1 MDKELVVIATT
12 NDLFEAEML
21 EGQLIAK
28 GFDVY
33 LADANL
39 IGVMN
44 LLANAVGGIK
54 IQVPASEADEA
65 TKFVEEFRNAE
76 IVFDED
82 FPET

>member
-1 MDKELVVIATT
+1 MDEELVVIATT

-65 TKFVEEFRNAE
+65 TKFIEDFRNAE
-76 IVFDED
+76 IIFDEESS
-82 FPET
+82 ET

>member
-1 MDKELVVIATT
+1 MEKELVVIATT

-65 TKFVEEFRNAE
+65 KQFIEEFRNAE
-76 IVFDED
+76 IIFDE
-82 FPET
+82 E

>member
-1 MDKELVVIATT
+1 MVEELVVIATT

-54 IQVPASEADEA
+54 IQVPESEADEA
-65 TKFVEEFRNAE
+65 TKFIEDFRNAE
-76 IVFDED
+76 IIYDDDEV
-82 FPET
+82 

>member
-1 MDKELVVIATT
+1 MDEELVVVATT

-65 TKFVEEFRNAE
+65 TKFIEDFRNAE
-76 IVFDED
+76 IIFDE
-82 FPET
+82 E

>member
-1 MDKELVVIATT
+1 MDEELVVIATT

-21 EGQLIAK
+21 EGQLQAK

-65 TKFVEEFRNAE
+65 AKFIEDFRSAE
-76 IVFDED
+76 IIFDE
-82 FPET
+82 E